1 MLKSQ
6 AEGGDGGFQS
16 PPNFPSSSSSLMQ
29 QQQPEGFGTI
39 SNYHQLQPAHF
50 SSSTPLQEMTALVR
64 ENQQQQQQL
73 VTASSSSAEQQQQ
86 PVMDKETIQFAQRRL
101 GQLIEQL
108 DQLKQGIQEEPM
120 PPPSSKPSF
129 ATNLATSQSTAN
141 AAAASE
147 CPDAMVSAAFSFSS
161 FVLIN

>member
-1 MLKSQ
+1 
-6 AEGGDGGFQS
+6 
-16 PPNFPSSSSSLMQ
+16 MQ
-29 QQQPEGFGTI
+29 QQQPEGFGAI

-64 ENQQQQQQL
+64 ENQQQQQQQQL
-73 VTASSSSAEQQQQ
+73 ATTSSTEQQQQQQ

-120 PPPSSKPSF
+120 PPPLSSSSKPSF